1 MTART
6 NTDFSTPAMT
16 DTMLETTA
24 STEIVRREWVLVS
37 AITLLVLLL
46 TSLPYLFA
54 NISAPPDRQFMGMML
69 DVPDH
74 LQYFSWMRELTHSN
88 LAANK
93 LTPEPN
99 APLFFNLLWWGMGRA
114 GALFGLDFAAMYQIM
129 RWGATVAFLLL
140 SYHVIAWFLPNR
152 RMRMAAFLTLVLT
165 SGFGWVLI
173 LMKYTVTNG
182 ELLWPL
188 DVFVAEGNTFLSAL
202 GYPHFL
208 GAAVYIGVFDL
219 FLRGQARGRLRYT
232 VYGGLLALFL
242 GWQHAYDL
250 VIVYSILALYAVLL
264 WIRDRRMPVYMVIGG
279 VILGLLSV
287 WPALYSV
294 LLTSKDPIWREVLKQ
309 FANAGVYT
317 PPLYRLPVLLGP
329 AFLLALFTAIRQ
341 NPFRLSGVDNKTLF
355 LRSWFWGN
363 MALVYLPVDYQI
375 HMLNGWQVPISILA
389 VIGLFTYIVPAVQ
402 RWGATRGRQ
411 WRLAA
416 IQNWAVA
423 ILLIVI
429 VPTNLYLFAWRFVD
443 LARHD
448 YPYFLHTD
456 DVRALQWLEANV
468 QGDDVVFS
476 SLDFGQYVPAYTG
489 AHAFLAHWAQ
499 TVDFFHKSQIVDDFY
514 RGSLGEAE
522 RTSIF
527 NQFSVDYVV
536 VGSLERAIGDAEIS
550 RIPGLY
556 PVFESSS
563 VTVYAVSNS

>member
-1 MTART
+1 MTAHAKT
-6 NTDFSTPAMT
+6 EFTSPAAT
-16 DTMLETTA
+16 KTTA
-24 STEIVRREWVLVS
+24 EDTATTEITRREWMLVS
-37 AITLLVLLL
+37 GITLVVLLL
-46 TSLPYLFA
+46 TSLPYVYA
-54 NISAPPDRQFMGMML
+54 VASAPPDRHFMGMML

-74 LQYFSWMRELTHSN
+74 LQYFSWMRELTYAN

-99 APLFFNLLWWGMGRA
+99 APLFFNLLWWGMGRT
-114 GALFGLDFAAMYQIM
+114 GALLGLDFVAMYQIM
-129 RWGATVAFLLL
+129 RWVATAAFLLL
-140 SYHVIAWFLPNR
+140 AYHVCAWFLSNR
-152 RMRMAAFLTLVLT
+152 RMRMAVFLTIVLT

-219 FLRGQARGRLRYT
+219 FLRGQARGRLRYA

-294 LLTSKDPIWREVLKQ
+294 LLTANDPIWKEVLKQ

-317 PPLYRLPVLLGP
+317 PPIYRLPVLLGP

-341 NPFRLSGVDNKTLF
+341 NPFKLHGVGNRTLF

-363 MALVYLPVDYQI
+363 MVLVYLPVDYQI
-375 HMLNGWQVPISILA
+375 HMLNGWQVPIAILA
-389 VIGLFTYIVPAVQ
+389 VIGLFTYIIPALQ
-402 RWGATRGRQ
+402 RWGENRGKL
-411 WRLAA
+411 WNPTTT
-416 IQNWAVA
+416 QNWAVA
-423 ILLIVI
+423 VLLIII

-448 YPYFLHTD
+448 YPYYLHTD
-456 DVRALQWLEANV
+456 DLSALKWLEANV
-468 QGDDVVFS
+468 QGDDVVLS

-499 TVDFFHKSQIVDDFY
+499 TVDFFHKSQVVNEFYSSALSEVDSS
-514 RGSLGEAE
+514 SLFDE
-522 RTSIF
+522 
-527 NQFSVDYVV
+527 FSVDYVV
-536 VGSLERAIGDAEIS
+536 VGTLERAIGDADMS
-550 RIPGLY
+550 RIPGLQS
-556 PVFESSS
+556 VFESPS
-563 VTVYAVSNS
+563 VTIFAVGD